1 VDDTMD
7 AYRRI
12 VGVGGPNLPGIPAP
26 DASRVVAALRR
37 RGTVVRERPR
47 WALPIDEAIEGMLA
61 GKWTFYIQLGI
72 YDVVNVALAT
82 SPTGRHYLKTDAD
95 QDTPDEMLSLPRCW

>member
-1 VDDTMD
+1 
-7 AYRRI
+7 
-12 VGVGGPNLPGIPAP
+12 
-26 DASRVVAALRR
+26 
-37 RGTVVRERPR
+37 
-47 WALPIDEAIEGMLA
+47 MLA